1 MNTTKFE
8 NKSTKVVA
16 HRGLSGIERE
26 NTNAAF
32 IAAGNRSYFG
42 IETDIHV
49 AMDGEFIVAHDSS
62 MERVSGS
69 SLVIEESTLPML
81 RSITLYEKNNE
92 TKDRYDLRVSTITEY
107 VRICKTYEKVCV
119 LELKGYFGKE
129 NLKRLVEAIKAE
141 DYLESIIFIA
151 FDWKNLTDLK
161 AVYPEATMQFLCREI
176 SLENLS
182 ELVKNGFSLDI
193 NYMGVTQEIID
204 FMHQNNLVV
213 NVWTVD
219 DKDEAERL
227 AAMGVDQI
235 TTNIC
240 EGLN

>member
-1 MNTTKFE
+1 MNTTKFN
-8 NKSTKVVA
+8 NKTTKVVA

-49 AMDGEFIVAHDSS
+49 SLDGEFVVAHDSS
-62 MERVSGS
+62 MARVSGS
-69 SLVIEESTLPML
+69 SLVIEESTLAQL
-81 RSITLYEKNNE
+81 RGITLYEKNGE
-92 TKDRYDLRVSTITEY
+92 TKDRYDLHVSTITEY

-129 NLKRLVEAIKAE
+129 NLKKLIAQIKEE
-141 DYLESIIFIA
+141 DYLENIIFIA
-151 FDWKNLTDLK
+151 FDWNNLIDLK
-161 AVYPEATMQFLCREI
+161 AVYPEATMQFLCSEI
-176 SLENLS
+176 SLETLP
-182 ELVKNGFSLDI
+182 ELVKNNFSLDI
-193 NYMGVTQEIID
+193 NYKGITQEIID
-204 FMHQNNLVV
+204 YLHENNLVV

-227 AAMGVDQI
+227 VEMGVDFI

-240 EGLN
+240 EGVN

>member
-49 AMDGEFIVAHDSS
+49 SKDGYFIVGHDSS
-62 MERVSGS
+62 MARVSGS
-69 SLVIEESTLPML
+69 SLVIEESTLAML
-81 RSITLYEKNNE
+81 RGIILYEKNGE
-92 TKDRYDLRVSTITEY
+92 TKDRYDLRVPTVTEY
-107 VRICKTYEKVCV
+107 VRICKTYEKICV
-119 LELKGYFGKE
+119 LELKGIFGKDNLQRLIEEIKKE
-129 NLKRLVEAIKAE
+129 N
-141 DYLESIIFIA
+141 YLENIVFIA
-151 FDWKNLTDLK
+151 FDWQNLVDLK
-161 AVYPEATMQFLCREI
+161 KVYPDATAQFLCKEI
-176 SLENLS
+176 GLETLS
-182 ELVKNGFSLDI
+182 ELVKNNFSLDI
-193 NYMGVTQEIID
+193 HYKSLTQEMVD
-204 FMHQNNLVV
+204 FMHKNNIFV

-219 DKDEAERL
+219 DKADCDSL
-227 AAMGVDQI
+227 VAMGVDFI

-240 EGLN
+240 EGVN

>member
-42 IETDIHV
+42 IETDVHV
-49 AMDGEFIVAHDSS
+49 TKDGNFVIAHDSS

-69 SLVIEESTLPML
+69 TLVIEDSTLAML
-81 RSITLYEKNNE
+81 RGITLYEKNNE
-92 TKDRYDLRVSTITEY
+92 TKDRYDLHVSTPAEY

-129 NLKRLVEAIKAE
+129 NLQRLIDTIKAE
-141 DYLESIIFIA
+141 DYLENVVFIA
-151 FDWKNLTDLK
+151 FDWQNLVDLK
-161 AVYPEATMQFLCREI
+161 KVYPEATVQFLCKEI
-176 SLENLS
+176 ALETLS
-182 ELVKNGFSLDI
+182 ELVKNNFSLDI
-193 NYMGVTQEIID
+193 YYKSLTQEMVD
-204 FMHQNNLVV
+204 YMHSNNLVV

-219 DKDEAERL
+219 DKADADTL
-227 AAMGVDQI
+227 VAMGVDYI

-240 EGLN
+240 EGIN

>member
-1 MNTTKFE
+1 MNTTKFD
-8 NKSTKVVA
+8 NKSSKVVA

-42 IETDIHV
+42 IETDVHV
-49 AMDGEFIVAHDSS
+49 AQDGEFIVAHDSS

-81 RSITLYEKNNE
+81 RSITLYEKNGE

-176 SLENLS
+176 TLENLS

-193 NYMGVTQEIID
+193 NYKGVTQEIID
-204 FMHQNNLVV
+204 YMHENNLVV

-227 AAMGVDQI
+227 ASMGVDQI

-240 EGLN
+240 EGIN

>member
-1 MNTTKFE
+1 MNTTKFD

-49 AMDGEFIVAHDSS
+49 AKDGEFVVAHDSS
-62 MERVSGS
+62 MARVSGS
-69 SLVIEESTLPML
+69 SLIIEESTLPML

-92 TKDRYDLRVSTITEY
+92 TKDRYDLRVSTVTEY

-119 LELKGYFGKE
+119 LELKGYFGQE
-129 NLKRLVEAIKAE
+129 NLKRLIEAIKAE
-141 DYLESIIFIA
+141 DYLDNIIFIA

-161 AVYPEATMQFLCREI
+161 AVYPEATMQFLCSEI
-176 SLENLS
+176 AFETLP
-182 ELVKNGFSLDI
+182 ELVKNNFSLDI
-193 NYMGVTQEIID
+193 NYKGVTQEIID
-204 FMHQNNLVV
+204 YMHQNNLVV

-219 DKDEAERL
+219 GKEDAERL

-240 EGLN
+240 EGIN

>member
-8 NKSTKVVA
+8 NKTTKVVA

-42 IETDIHV
+42 VETDIHV
-49 AMDGEFIVAHDSS
+49 SLDGEFVVAHDSS
-62 MERVSGS
+62 MTRVSGS
-69 SLVIEESTLPML
+69 SLVIEESTLAQL
-81 RSITLYEKNNE
+81 RGITLYEKNDE
-92 TKDRYDLRVSTITEY
+92 TKDRYDLRVSTVTEY

-119 LELKGYFGKE
+119 LELKGIFGKE
-129 NLKRLVEAIKAE
+129 NLQKLIALIKYE
-141 DYLESIIFIA
+141 DYLENIVFIA
-151 FDWKNLTDLK
+151 FDWQNLVDLK
-161 AVYPEATMQFLCREI
+161 AVYPEATMQFLCSEI
-176 SLENLS
+176 ALETLP
-182 ELVKNGFSLDI
+182 ELVKNNFSLDI
-193 NYMGVTQEIID
+193 NYKGITQEIID
-204 FMHQNNLVV
+204 YMHKNNLFV

-227 AAMGVDQI
+227 VAMGVDFI

-240 EGLN
+240 EGIN

>member
-1 MNTTKFE
+1 MNTTKFN
-8 NKSTKVVA
+8 NKTTKVVA

-49 AMDGEFIVAHDSS
+49 SLDGEFVVAHDSS
-62 MERVSGS
+62 MARVSGS
-69 SLVIEESTLPML
+69 SLVIEESTLAQL
-81 RSITLYEKNNE
+81 RGITLYEKNGE
-92 TKDRYDLRVSTITEY
+92 TKDRYDLHVSTITEY

-129 NLKRLVEAIKAE
+129 NLKRLIAQIKEE
-141 DYLESIIFIA
+141 DYLENIIFIA
-151 FDWKNLTDLK
+151 FDWNNLIDLK
-161 AVYPEATMQFLCREI
+161 AVYPEATMQFLCSEI
-176 SLENLS
+176 SLETLP
-182 ELVKNGFSLDI
+182 ELVKNNFSLDI
-193 NYMGVTQEIID
+193 NYKGITQEIID
-204 FMHQNNLVV
+204 YLHENNLVV

-219 DKDEAERL
+219 DKDEAEKL
-227 AAMGVDQI
+227 VEMGVDFI

-240 EGLN
+240 EGIN